1 MTTKKETEER
11 DKRIQKINH
20 TISDLVYDKLALKK
34 AYNYYHGKMDLD
46 QYKHME
52 ENYGIGTP
60 TQIKFI
66 PLIKKHV
73 DALVGHFID
82 LPLNIQISCKD
93 ESTLS
98 NIFREKQL
106 YIYSKVKEEY
116 IKDLNN
122 QILTTFGIQGNPVPK
137 DPLTEEYLN
146 NLIQD
151 LDKNFISEY
160 EIAAQN
166 IITYLSQSRDIDLFT
181 KARMLFTDL
190 LITGTAYYK
199 ECPSESGD
207 NIIFETLD
215 PINTFIQRNPNS
227 YYLKD
232 SPRAVCRYR
241 MTIDQVLHKYNNELD
256 EEDKEKLR
264 NELSVFNT
272 EDDQK
277 YVIRSTGPINAVTND
292 NTELGT
298 GVLGGLEVS
307 PMWDGN
313 SAAYATTRKD
323 IIVHEVEYIETDKS
337 GTQHRYSGV
346 KIGEDIFIL
355 RPRDLNVVR
364 SRDNKKRCSLSV
376 NGLFM
381 TTRQNQPFSLVLATA
396 NLQDMYNILFF
407 HRDNLIANSGVK
419 GSYVDVSKI
428 PLWLDEDETVRLL
441 KYIGYKKQ
449 GFAPLDLSQQEPG
462 SPSPVNTIYSGYDD
476 TLPLNAVQ
484 AIDLS
489 IERVEQAA
497 SSITGVFREMIG
509 GIEQKDAVHNVK
521 VGMEQSFIVTKPYFS
536 NMNLILKEVMIDGL
550 NLSKL
555 VFKDGLTGMI
565 ILGEKGQK
573 IFTAIPESFTLTDYD
588 VHIVDG
594 QESVR
599 DMEEMKTLNLE
610 LVKAGQVDAEVVL
623 STIGCKSLTEYKQ
636 KSLEA
641 IKRRKAEMGQ
651 TAQMQQALEQS
662 EQASQQLQRQLQQM
676 QQELQRTQQQL
687 QHALEQSENAK
698 VEWFKAK
705 SEDEFKKEKI
715 KVENKKADLELAQ
728 MFDNNPHNNEVKY

>member
-1 MTTKKETEER
+1 MSTKKETEER
-11 DKRIQKINH
+11 DKRIRKINH
-20 TISDLVYDKLALKK
+20 TISDLVYDKLAIKK

-46 QYKHME
+46 QYKHLE

-73 DALVGHFID
+73 DALVGKFID

-106 YIYSKVKEEY
+106 YINSQVNSEY
-116 IKDLNN
+116 LSDLYN
-122 QILTTFGIQGNPVPK
+122 QILTKFGLQGNPLPK
-137 DPLTEEYLN
+137 DPLTEEYIN
-146 NLIQD
+146 NLKQD

-166 IITYLSQSRDIDLFT
+166 IVTYLSQSRNIDLFT

-190 LITGTAYYK
+190 LISGTTYFK
-199 ECPSESGD
+199 EYPSESD
-207 NIIFETLD
+207 NNIEFETLD
-215 PINTFIQRNPNS
+215 PVDTFIQRNPNS

-264 NELSVFNT
+264 EGLSTFNV

-277 YVIRSTGPINAVTND
+277 YVIRATGPISVVTND

-298 GVLGGLEVS
+298 GVLGGLEVN
-307 PMWDGN
+307 PMWDGD
-313 SAAYATTRKD
+313 SGSYATSRRD
-323 IIVHEVEYIETDKS
+323 IIVYEIEYIETDES
-337 GTQHRYSGV
+337 GVQHRHSGV
-346 KIGEDIFIL
+346 KIGEDIYIL
-355 RPRDLNVVR
+355 RPVDLNVVR
-364 SRDNKKRCSLSV
+364 SRDNKKKCTLSV
-376 NGLFM
+376 NGIFM

-396 NLQDMYNILFF
+396 TLQDMYNVLFF
-407 HRDNLIANSGVK
+407 HRENLIANSGVK
-419 GSYVDVSKI
+419 GSYVDISKI
-428 PLWLDEDETVRLL
+428 PVWLDEDETTRLL
-441 KYIGYKKQ
+441 KYMGYKKQ
-449 GFAPLDLSQQEPG
+449 GFAILDLSQQEPG
-462 SPSPVNTIYSGYDD
+462 SPSPVNTIYSGFDD
-476 TLPLNAVQ
+476 TVPLTAIQ

-489 IERVEQAA
+489 IERIELAA

-509 GIEQKDAVHNVK
+509 GIEQRDAVHNVK
-521 VGMEQSFIVTKPYFS
+521 VGMEQSFVVTKTYFS
-536 NMNLILKEVMIDGL
+536 NMNLILKEIMLDGL

-555 VFKDGLTGMI
+555 VYKDGLTGTI

-573 IFTAIPESFTLTDYD
+573 IFTALPKNFTLTDYD
-588 VHIVDG
+588 IHIVDG

-599 DMEEMKTLNLE
+599 DLEEMKALNLE

-623 STIGCKSLTEYKQ
+623 STIGCKSLTEYKH

-641 IKRRKAEMGQ
+641 IQRRKSEMSQ

-662 EQASQQLQRQLQQM
+662 DQAVQQLQQQLQQM
-676 QQELQRTQQQL
+676 QQQLQRTQQQL
-687 QHALEQSENAK
+687 QQAQENSEDSK
-698 VEWFKAK
+698 IEWFKVK
-705 SEDEFKKEKI
+705 SEDEFKKDKI
-715 KVENKKADLELAQ
+715 KVENKKANLELAQ